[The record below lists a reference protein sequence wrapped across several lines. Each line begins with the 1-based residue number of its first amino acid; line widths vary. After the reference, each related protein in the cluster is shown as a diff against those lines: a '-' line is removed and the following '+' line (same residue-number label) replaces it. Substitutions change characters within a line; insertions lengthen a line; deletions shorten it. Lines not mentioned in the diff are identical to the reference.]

1 MFEIFVLSFVF
12 HHSFT
17 FDVFTGLC
25 FVIQLV
31 LSLVSK
37 LTHLSHMDS
46 LGLPPVWERAADSA
60 CHLQFCCLLRCVGH
74 LFPLMFRTSF
84 EF

>member
-1 MFEIFVLSFVF
+1 M
-12 HHSFT
+12 
-17 FDVFTGLC
+17 
-25 FVIQLV
+25 IQLV

-60 CHLQFCCLLRCVGH
+60 CHLQMLLFVKMCRPS
-74 LFPLMFRTSF
+74 FPFDVSDKL
-84 EF
+84 